1 MLLKVKQLH
10 PKAELPAYAKEGDA
24 AMDIRSVGSVKVVT
38 GKYLEYS
45 TGLAIEIPKGYV
57 GLLFPRS
64 SISNY
69 DLSLCNAV
77 GVLDSGYRGEIT
89 FRFRYDSESANIYTP
104 GDKIGQLLVIPHP
117 TLTPVW
123 FDSLLPSER
132 GSGGYGSSGL

>member
-1 MLLKVKQLH
+1 MFLKVKQLH
-10 PKAELPAYAKEGDA
+10 PKAELPTYAKDGDA

-38 GKYLEYS
+38 GKYMEYQ
-45 TGLAIEIPKGYV
+45 TGISVEIPKGYV

-77 GVLDSGYRGEIT
+77 GVVDSGYRGEIT
-89 FRFRYDSESANIYTP
+89 FRFRYDSDSSNIYTP
-104 GDKIGQLLVIPHP
+104 GDKIGQLLVIPYP
-117 TLTPVW
+117 TITPVW
-123 FDSLLPSER
+123 FETLESSQR